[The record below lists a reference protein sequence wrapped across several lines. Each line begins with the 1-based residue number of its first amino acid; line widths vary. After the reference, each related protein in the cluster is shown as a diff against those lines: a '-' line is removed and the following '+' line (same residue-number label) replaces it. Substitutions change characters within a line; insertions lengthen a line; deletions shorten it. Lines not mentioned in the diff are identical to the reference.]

1 MQPNREGDMSPHA
14 EKRIISVVRM
24 RIIFLSIAAAFSAW
38 AQDPLSLREAVK
50 MALAKHP
57 AMEAATAR
65 IQAAGARVEQA
76 RGGLMPQVRYTEMFQ
91 SGNNPVYVFGALLT
105 QRQFTADNF
114 ALGALNR
121 PDPLNNFQSMV
132 TAEQLVYD
140 FGGLRKTIHA
150 AELGRKISEEEKK
163 SAELMLAAGTA
174 RAYHGVTLA
183 TEGLNVARE
192 ALKTAE
198 ADQARAETIR
208 AAGMAT
214 DADVLSIKVHVASM
228 REQVIRRQADLRI
241 AQAALNDALGLPL
254 DTQHRLTTDLTPAPA
269 ATVRTESARRPE
281 IEMAR
286 LGQEA
291 ASAQAAA
298 AKAGYW
304 PQFFLRGS
312 FEADR
317 QNFATKGG
325 ANWMFAA
332 GLKWTL
338 FDGNRTR
345 NAVAEAQSMSNAAA
359 AGQRQVQSAVQLEVR
374 RAQAEFDS
382 ATERIQV
389 TDATIA
395 QAEESLR
402 ILRNRYSNGL
412 ATVTDLLRAQTA
424 LLDAKMRRLGSIYE
438 QRLAAVAVEQAEGIL
453 NGDSNVLQ

>member
-1 MQPNREGDMSPHA
+1 
-14 EKRIISVVRM
+14 M
-24 RIIFLSIAAAFSAW
+24 RILFLSIAAALGAR
-38 AQDPLSLREAVK
+38 AQDPLSLRDAVK

-65 IQAAGARVEQA
+65 IQAAGARVEQV
-76 RGGLMPQVRYTEMFQ
+76 RGGLLPQVRYTEMFQ

-105 QRQFTADNF
+105 QRQFTANNF

-121 PDPLNNFQSMV
+121 PDPLNNFQSML

-150 AELGRKISEEEKK
+150 AELGRRISEEEKK
-163 SAELMLAAGTA
+163 AAELMLAAGTA
-174 RAYHGVTLA
+174 RAYHSVTLA
-183 TEGLNVARE
+183 TEGLVVARE

-208 AAGMAT
+208 DAGMAT

-254 DTQHRLTTDLTPAPA
+254 DTQHKLTTELTPAA
-269 ATVRTESARRPE
+269 AAVKTETARRPE
-281 IEMAR
+281 VEQAR
-286 LGQEA
+286 LTLEA

-304 PQFFLRGS
+304 PQFFLRGA

-317 QNFATKGG
+317 QNFVNKGG

-345 NAVAEAQSMSNAAA
+345 NAVAEARSMSNAAA

-395 QAEESLR
+395 QADESLR

>member
-1 MQPNREGDMSPHA
+1 
-14 EKRIISVVRM
+14 M
-24 RIIFLSIAAAFSAW
+24 RIVFLSIAAALGAR
-38 AQDPLSLREAVK
+38 AQDPLSLRDAVK

-57 AMEAATAR
+57 AVEAASAR
-65 IQAAGARVEQA
+65 IQAAGARVDQA

-105 QRQFTADNF
+105 QRQFTANNF
-114 ALGALNR
+114 ALGSLNR
-121 PDPLNNFQSMV
+121 PDPLNNFQSTV
-132 TAEQLVYD
+132 TAEQLLYD

-183 TEGLNVARE
+183 SEGLTVARE

-241 AQAALNDALGLPL
+241 AQASLNDALGLPL
-254 DTQHRLTTDLTPAPA
+254 DTQHKLTTELTPAGA
-269 ATVRTESARRPE
+269 ALKTEAVRRPE

-291 ASAQAAA
+291 ATAQAAA

-304 PQFFLRGS
+304 PQFFLRGA

-345 NAVAEAQSMSNAAA
+345 NAVAEAQSMSHAAA